1 MDKAITTAL
10 LIVAGVVCMIF
21 VFNSVYPMIN
31 RSSQAMS
38 SMAEQ
43 VDERMKSRINIVHAA
58 NNSTRT
64 EVFIWIKNVGSQRI
78 TQIEESDL
86 FFGPEDNFDRVPY
99 IDDAAGTYPRWQYEL
114 VNDTEWLTSA
124 TVKITITYD
133 TDPGTGTYFV
143 KFIIPNGISDDFY
156 FSMTEP

>member
-1 MDKAITTAL
+1 VDKAITTAL

-31 RSSQAMS
+31 HSSAAMV

-64 EVFIWIKNVGSQRI
+64 EVYLWIKNIGTQRI
-78 TQIEESDL
+78 VAVEESDL
-86 FFGPEDNFDRVPY
+86 FFGQEDNFNRVPY
-99 IDDAAGTYPRWQYEL
+99 YTDAGEDYPYWDFELENDTAWETSATIKVTITYSSDPGAGTYF
-114 VNDTEWLTSA
+114 A
-124 TVKITITYD
+124 
-133 TDPGTGTYFV
+133 
-143 KFIIPNGISDDFY
+143 KFIIPNGISDEYY
-156 FSMTEP
+156 FSM

>member
-1 MDKAITTAL
+1 VDKAITTAL

-31 RSSQAMS
+31 RSSEAMV

-64 EVFIWIKNVGSQRI
+64 EVYLWIKNVGTQRI
-78 TQIEESDL
+78 VNVEASDL
-86 FFGPEDNFDRVPY
+86 FFGQEDDFDRIPY
-99 IDDAAGTYPRWQYEL
+99 YADAEESYPRWNFEL
-114 VNDTEWLTSA
+114 ENDTEWETSA
-124 TVKITITYD
+124 TVKVTITY
-133 TDPGTGTYFV
+133 TSDPGAGTYFA
-143 KFIIPNGISDDFY
+143 KFIIPNGISDDYY
-156 FSMTEP
+156 FSM